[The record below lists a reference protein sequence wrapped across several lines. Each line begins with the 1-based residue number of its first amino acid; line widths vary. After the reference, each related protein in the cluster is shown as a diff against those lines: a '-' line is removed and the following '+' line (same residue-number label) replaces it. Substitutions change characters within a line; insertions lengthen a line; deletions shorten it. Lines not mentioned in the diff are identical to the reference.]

1 MIKQITSLM
10 LLLLVSIATF
20 NSYAS
25 VYIVGSAPF
34 GGWNPSS
41 GMEMTTDNDVTFT
54 ATNVELSGT
63 VYFIFTTALGEWSDV
78 NSHRYGP
85 TDGDQAVTVD
95 TPVAT
100 QISTN
105 DAASYYVNASGTYNI
120 TFNIESLTFTIVTVN
135 SSEPDDPDPDGT
147 QMWILGNAFGGS
159 FDPSTGVKMKTT
171 DHNVFTATIEMP
183 ASENR
188 FSFTT
193 MLSETGNWDEIKSYR
208 YGSPSS
214 SYNINS
220 MLGTEIPLK
229 KSTSSFL
236 VGQGTY
242 VVTVTLDAMT
252 LKVEKDGEPVEI
264 ADVWVMGEVNGNKWA
279 PNVGVKMET
288 TNGILYNA
296 TITTDGANEGYSYFS
311 FTKKL
316 AETATEDDWN
326 LIADYRFGAKSDGDF
341 LVGQKYLNKPLSLTT
356 DNPQAFQLEAG
367 EYGLQVNL
375 SEMTLVISGHALDIT
390 DADRAKCFIDD
401 PENKQVTFI
410 FDPKLWNYNGTISTA
425 YVRGSF
431 TGWGN
436 YDYCKMLYDPDGFYY
451 LTLSY
456 EQVKIPG
463 NSGQPEFKFY
473 INGSYPG
480 GDKSFV
486 PEGYIFMNGDQNHI
500 VVFSDDDFEQIK
512 ANSKIANYVR
522 PLSEF
527 DLTTEDGQME
537 VSNFRRVPG
546 TRHLYRCYHPFKVSR
561 AGYASELP
569 RMQYV
574 QELSAKYG
582 IKSDI
587 VLSGDETGSLTTV
600 TINGQSYKEFIP
612 EYYQAI
618 IDRNSVLYVGQ
629 NNSTPSY
636 NVVYYS
642 PESSKFGIWMKEVAE
657 FIADDNNRAPFSIH
671 CRLGT
676 DRTGVFSAM
685 LAAICGATWQEIA
698 ADYQLTNRLGI
709 KEFRDYHL
717 LQYSMQRMLGVEN
730 INEVEN
736 LSEAVCNYFI
746 SNNYITAEQIEII
759 RKKLI
764 GSVGDVNLDN
774 TVNTGDVSA
783 IYRYILTGNSAG
795 LFYGD
800 INNDKLLNVGDVGIL
815 YKIILGSEQ

>member
-1 MIKQITSLM
+1 MRQKIITLIFI
-10 LLLLVSIATF
+10 LAAIVALPARGAL
-20 NSYAS
+20 
-25 VYIVGSAPF
+25 YIVGDAPF
-34 GGWNPSS
+34 GGWNPSA
-41 GMEMTTDNDVTFT
+41 GMAMTTENEVVYM
-54 ATNVELSGT
+54 AANVEISGT
-63 VYFIFTTALGEWSDV
+63 VYFVFATELGDWSAV
-78 NSHRYGP
+78 NSNRYGP
-85 TDGDQAVTVD
+85 TDGDQAVAVD
-95 TPVAT
+95 TEITT
-100 QISTN
+100 QLSGN
-105 DAASYYVNASGTYNI
+105 DQAAYYVTGNGSYNI
-120 TFNIESLTFTIVTVN
+120 VMDIEKLTFTVEEV
-135 SSEPDDPDPDGT
+135 DADPDGT

-159 FDPSTGVKMKTT
+159 FDPSAGVKMKTK
-171 DHNVFTATIEMP
+171 DHNVFTATVEMP
-183 ASENR
+183 GSENR

-193 MLSETGNWDEIKSYR
+193 MLSENGNWDEIKNYR

-220 MLGTEIPLK
+220 LLGTDIPLK

-242 VVTVTLDAMT
+242 VITVNLSALTM
-252 LKVEKDGEPVEI
+252 KVEKDGEPVEI
-264 ADVWVMGEVNGNKWA
+264 ADVWVLGEVNGNKWD
-279 PNVGVKMET
+279 PSVGVKMKT
-288 TNGILYNA
+288 DNGITYTA
-296 TITTDGANEGYSYFS
+296 TVTTAGENSGYSYFS

-316 AETATEDDWN
+316 SESSSDWSA
-326 LIADYRFGAKSDGDF
+326 IASERFGAVSDGNF
-341 LVGQKYLNKPLSLTT
+341 LVGQKYLNKPLSLTMGGKS
-356 DNPQAFQLEAG
+356 FQIEAG
-367 EYGLQVNL
+367 EYALQLNL
-375 SEMTLVISGHALDIT
+375 SEMTLTISGHAIDVS

-401 PENKQVTFI
+401 PENRTVTFI
-410 FDPKLWNYNGTISTA
+410 FDPALWKYSGAINTA

-451 LTLSY
+451 LTLPY

-500 VVFSDDDFEQIK
+500 VVFADDDFEQIK
-512 ANSKIANYVR
+512 ANSRMANTVR
-522 PLSEF
+522 PVSDF
-527 DLTTEDGQME
+527 DLTSEEGQME

-546 TRHLYRCYHPFKVSR
+546 TRQLYRCYHPFKVSR

-574 QELSAKYG
+574 QELSARFG
-582 IKSDI
+582 ILSDI

-600 TINGQSYKEFIP
+600 TIAGQSYTERIP

-618 IDRNSVLYVGQ
+618 IDRNSVLYVGKS
-629 NNSTPSY
+629 NSTPDY
-636 NVVYYS
+636 NTVYYK
-642 PESSKFGIWMKEVAE
+642 PESDKFGTWMSEVAA
-657 FIADDNNRAPFSIH
+657 FIADDNNSAPFSIH

-717 LQYSMQRMLGVEN
+717 LQYAMQRMLGVED
-730 INEVEN
+730 INQVAD
-736 LSEAVCNYFI
+736 LQAAVVSYFVD
-746 SNNYITAEQIEII
+746 NNYISAEQIAVIQ
-759 RKKLI
+759 RKLA
-764 GSVGDVNLDN
+764 GVPGDLNGDGNVNA
-774 TVNTGDVSA
+774 GDVSEL
-783 IYRYILTGNSAG
+783 YDLILSGS
-795 LFYGD
+795 LDPKGD
-800 INNDKLLNVGDVGIL
+800 LNDDGQVNAGDVSELYELIL
-815 YKIILGSEQ
+815 RQ

>member
-1 MIKQITSLM
+1 MRQKIITLIFI
-10 LLLLVSIATF
+10 LAAIVALPARGAL
-20 NSYAS
+20 
-25 VYIVGSAPF
+25 YIVGDAPF
-34 GGWNPSS
+34 GGWNPSA
-41 GMEMTTDNDVTFT
+41 GMAMTTENEVVYM
-54 ATNVELSGT
+54 AANVEISGT
-63 VYFIFTTALGEWSDV
+63 VYFVFATELGDWSAV
-78 NSHRYGP
+78 NSNRYGP
-85 TDGDQAVTVD
+85 TDGDQAVAVD
-95 TPVAT
+95 TEITT
-100 QISTN
+100 QLSGN
-105 DAASYYVNASGTYNI
+105 DQAAYYVTGNGSYNI
-120 TFNIESLTFTIVTVN
+120 VMDIEKLTFTVEEV
-135 SSEPDDPDPDGT
+135 DADPDGT

-159 FDPSTGVKMKTT
+159 FDPSAGVKMKTK
-171 DHNVFTATIEMP
+171 DHNVFTATVEMP
-183 ASENR
+183 GSENR

-193 MLSETGNWDEIKSYR
+193 MLSENGNWDEIKNYR

-220 MLGTEIPLK
+220 LLGTDIPLK

-242 VVTVTLDAMT
+242 VITVNLSALTM
-252 LKVEKDGEPVEI
+252 KVEKDGEPVEI
-264 ADVWVMGEVNGNKWA
+264 ADVWVLGEVNGNKWD
-279 PNVGVKMET
+279 PSVGVKMKT
-288 TNGILYNA
+288 DNGITYTA
-296 TITTDGANEGYSYFS
+296 TVTTAGENSGYSYFS

-316 AETATEDDWN
+316 SESSSDWSA
-326 LIADYRFGAKSDGDF
+326 IASERFGAVSDGNF
-341 LVGQKYLNKPLSLTT
+341 LVGQKYLNKPLSLTMGGKS
-356 DNPQAFQLEAG
+356 FQIEAG
-367 EYGLQVNL
+367 EYALQLNL
-375 SEMTLVISGHALDIT
+375 SEMTLTISGHAIDVS

-401 PENKQVTFI
+401 PENRTVTFI
-410 FDPKLWNYNGTISTA
+410 FDPALWKYSGAISTA

-451 LTLSY
+451 LTLPY

-500 VVFSDDDFEQIK
+500 VVFADDDFEQIK
-512 ANSKIANYVR
+512 ANSRMANTVR
-522 PLSEF
+522 PVSDF
-527 DLTTEDGQME
+527 DLTSEEGQME

-546 TRHLYRCYHPFKVSR
+546 TRQLYRCYHPFKVSR

-574 QELSAKYG
+574 QELSARFG
-582 IKSDI
+582 ILSDI

-600 TINGQSYKEFIP
+600 TIAGQSYTERIP

-618 IDRNSVLYVGQ
+618 IDRNSVLYVGKS
-629 NNSTPSY
+629 NSTPDY
-636 NVVYYS
+636 NTVYYK
-642 PESSKFGIWMKEVAE
+642 PESDKFGTWMSEVAA
-657 FIADDNNRAPFSIH
+657 FIADDNNSAPFSIH

-717 LQYSMQRMLGVEN
+717 LQYAMQRMLGVED
-730 INEVEN
+730 INHVAD
-736 LSEAVCNYFI
+736 LQAAVVSYFVD
-746 SNNYITAEQIEII
+746 NNYISAEQIAVIQ
-759 RKKLI
+759 RKLA
-764 GSVGDVNLDN
+764 GVPGDLNGDGNVNA
-774 TVNTGDVSA
+774 GDVSEL
-783 IYRYILTGNSAG
+783 YDLILSGS
-795 LFYGD
+795 LDPKGD
-800 INNDKLLNVGDVGIL
+800 LNDDGQVNAGDVSELYELIL
-815 YKIILGSEQ
+815 RQ

>member
-1 MIKQITSLM
+1 MRQKIITLI
-10 LLLLVSIATF
+10 LILAAIVALPARGAL
-20 NSYAS
+20 
-25 VYIVGSAPF
+25 YIVGDAPF
-34 GGWNPSS
+34 GGWNPSA
-41 GMEMTTDNDVTFT
+41 GMAMTTENEVVYM
-54 ATNVELSGT
+54 AANVEISGT
-63 VYFIFTTALGEWSDV
+63 VYFVFATELGDWSAV
-78 NSHRYGP
+78 NSNRYGP
-85 TDGDQAVTVD
+85 TDGDQAVAVD
-95 TPVAT
+95 TEITT
-100 QISTN
+100 QLSGN
-105 DAASYYVNASGTYNI
+105 DQAAYYVTGNGSYNI
-120 TFNIESLTFTIVTVN
+120 VMDIEKLTFTVEEV
-135 SSEPDDPDPDGT
+135 DADPDGT

-159 FDPSTGVKMKTT
+159 FDPSAGVKMKTK
-171 DHNVFTATIEMP
+171 DHNVFTATVEMP
-183 ASENR
+183 GSENR

-193 MLSETGNWDEIKSYR
+193 MLSENGNWDEIKNYR

-220 MLGTEIPLK
+220 LLGTDIPLK

-242 VVTVTLDAMT
+242 VITVNLSALTM
-252 LKVEKDGEPVEI
+252 KVEKDGEPVEI
-264 ADVWVMGEVNGNKWA
+264 ADVWVLGEVNGNKWD
-279 PNVGVKMET
+279 PSVGVKMKT
-288 TNGILYNA
+288 DNGITYTA
-296 TITTDGANEGYSYFS
+296 TVTTAGENSGYSYFS

-316 AETATEDDWN
+316 SESSSDWSA
-326 LIADYRFGAKSDGDF
+326 IASERFGAVSDGNF
-341 LVGQKYLNKPLSLTT
+341 LVGQKYLNKPLSLTM
-356 DNPQAFQLEAG
+356 DGKSFQIEAG
-367 EYGLQVNL
+367 EYALQLNL
-375 SEMTLVISGHALDIT
+375 SEMTLTISGHAIDVS

-401 PENKQVTFI
+401 PENRTVTFI
-410 FDPKLWNYNGTISTA
+410 FDPALWKYSGVINTA

-451 LTLSY
+451 LTLPY

-500 VVFSDDDFEQIK
+500 VVFADDDFEQIK
-512 ANSKIANYVR
+512 ANSRTANTVR
-522 PLSEF
+522 AVSDF
-527 DLTTEDGQME
+527 DLTTEAGQME

-546 TRHLYRCYHPFKVSR
+546 TRQLYRCYHPFKVSR

-574 QELSAKYG
+574 QELSARFG
-582 IKSDI
+582 ILSDI

-600 TINGQSYKEFIP
+600 TIAGQSYTERIP

-618 IDRNSVLYVGQ
+618 IDRNSVLYVGKS
-629 NNSTPSY
+629 NSTPDY
-636 NVVYYS
+636 NTVYYK
-642 PESSKFGIWMKEVAE
+642 PESDKFGTWMSEVAA
-657 FIADDNNRAPFSIH
+657 FIADDNNSAPFSIH

-717 LQYSMQRMLGVEN
+717 LQYAMQRMLGVED
-730 INEVEN
+730 INQVAD
-736 LSEAVCNYFI
+736 LQAAVVSYFVD
-746 SNNYITAEQIEII
+746 NNYISAEQIAVIQ
-759 RKKLI
+759 RKLA
-764 GSVGDVNLDN
+764 GVPGDLNGDGNVNA
-774 TVNTGDVSA
+774 GDVSEL
-783 IYRYILTGNSAG
+783 YDLILSGS
-795 LFYGD
+795 LDPKGD
-800 INNDKLLNVGDVGIL
+800 LNDDGQVNAGDVSELYELIL
-815 YKIILGSEQ
+815 RQ